1 MIFYPNVLIPDIGSL
16 QMLVPD
22 LDQELVLK
30 TDSDKISRNY
40 KFIWDYEM
48 NQMLIFEQTEELLT
62 RFGGF

>member
-48 NQMLIFEQTEELLT
+48 NQMLIFEQIEELLT

>member
-1 MIFYPNVLIPDIGSL
+1 VIFDPNVLIPDIGSL

-30 TDSDKISRNY
+30 TDSDKISRKY

-48 NQMLIFEQTEELLT
+48 NQMLIFEQIEELLT